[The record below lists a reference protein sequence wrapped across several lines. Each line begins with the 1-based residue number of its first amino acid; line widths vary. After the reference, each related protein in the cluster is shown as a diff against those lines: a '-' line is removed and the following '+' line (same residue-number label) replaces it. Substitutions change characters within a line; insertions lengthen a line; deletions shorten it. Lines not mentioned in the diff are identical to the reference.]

1 MTTTRDGL
9 DRREFLKLGAA
20 TSGLAVG
27 CGRSA
32 GETRPID
39 APVEMRYRPLGA
51 TGLQVSELSFGAHGV
66 DNPPLME
73 AAWEAGI
80 NTFCTSGHYLDGLE
94 EEALGKAIRAASVD
108 RDRLVVL
115 TGNVVKPGIT
125 KQSVLADIDASL
137 RRLDTDHI
145 AVYYTS
151 MMRSPAELR
160 VDAFHVFHEAIEEAK
175 QAGKVGHL
183 GLSGHS
189 GGLQDVLNG
198 AIDDGRF
205 EVFFIKFDYV
215 SYPDQDEILER
226 AAKKGIGTI
235 VFKTNAGNR
244 QREIKDLEAGGL
256 SYPQATMKWALT
268 HPEVTSVSVTLTS
281 FAQLREMAAAVG
293 ARPTR
298 SEVAMLRR
306 YADEMRD
313 RYCRFCADCESSCPH
328 GVAIADVNRFWMYF
342 AHYDRR
348 REARQRYAAL
358 PQRRSATACKKCAA
372 PCDAAC
378 PFHRPVRAELVEAH
392 RRLKGAT
399 A

>member
-1 MTTTRDGL
+1 MTSSRSGF

-20 TSGLAVG
+20 TSGLAVACSRG
-27 CGRSA
+27 A
-32 GETRPID
+32 GETRPTGG
-39 APVEMRYRPLGA
+39 AVEMRYRPLGT

-108 RDRLVVL
+108 HDRLVVL

-125 KQSVLADIDASL
+125 KQSVLDDVDASL
-137 RRLDTDHI
+137 RRLGTDHI

-151 MMRSPAELR
+151 MMRSSAELLI
-160 VDAFHVFHEAIEEAK
+160 DAFHIFHEAIEEAK
-175 QAGKVGHL
+175 KAGKVGHL

-189 GGLQDVLNG
+189 GGLQDVLNA

-215 SYPDQDEILER
+215 SYPDQDQILER

-268 HPEVTSVSVTLTS
+268 HPEVAPQATMKWALTHPEVASVSVTLTS
-281 FAQLREMAAAVG
+281 FAQLQEMAAAVG

-298 SEVAMLRR
+298 SEVAMLGR

-348 REARQRYAAL
+348 REARQHYAAL
-358 PQRRSATACKKCAA
+358 PRRRSA
-372 PCDAAC
+372 
-378 PFHRPVRAELVEAH
+378 
-392 RRLKGAT
+392 AT
-399 A
+399 CE

>member
-1 MTTTRDGL
+1 MTTNRSGL

-20 TSGLAVG
+20 TSGLAVA
-27 CGRSA
+27 CGGGA
-32 GETRPID
+32 GDTRPTS
-39 APVEMRYRPLGA
+39 APAEMRYRPLGA
-51 TGLQVSELSFGAHGV
+51 TGLRVSEIAFGAHGV

-73 AAWEAGI
+73 AALEAGI

-108 RDRLVVL
+108 HDRLVVL
-115 TGNVVKPGIT
+115 TGNRVRPGIT

-137 RRLDTDHI
+137 RRLGTDHI
-145 AVYYTS
+145 QVYYVS
-151 MMRSPAELR
+151 DVRSPAELR
-160 VDAFHVFHEAIEEAK
+160 VEAFHEAIEEAR
-175 QAGKVGHL
+175 QVGKVGHL

-189 GGLQDVLNG
+189 GGMQDVLNV

-205 EVFFIKFDYV
+205 EVFFIKFDFV
-215 SYPDQDEILER
+215 SYPDQDEILKR
-226 AAKKGIGTI
+226 AAQQGIGTI

-244 QREIKDLEAGGL
+244 QREIKDIESGGL
-256 SYPQATMKWALT
+256 SYPQATVRWALT
-268 HPEVTSVSVTLTS
+268 HPEVASVAVTLTS
-281 FAQLREMAAAVG
+281 FDQIREMAAAVG
-293 ARPTR
+293 ARLAR
-298 SEVAMLRR
+298 SEVTMLRR

-328 GVAIADVNRFWMYF
+328 EVAIADINRFWMYF

-348 REARQRYAAL
+348 REARQLYAAL
-358 PQRRSATACKKCAA
+358 AQRRSAAACEECAA
-372 PCDAAC
+372 PCNGAC

-392 RRLKGAT
+392 RRLQGAT

>member
-1 MTTTRDGL
+1 MTATHDGF
-9 DRREFLKLGAA
+9 DRRDFLKLGAA
-20 TSGLAVG
+20 TSGLAVA
-27 CGRSA
+27 CGRGV
-32 GETRPID
+32 GETRPTG
-39 APVEMRYRPLGA
+39 APAEMRYRPLGA

-115 TGNVVKPGIT
+115 TGNYIKPGLT
-125 KQSVLADIDASL
+125 KRSVIADNDASL
-137 RRLDTDHI
+137 RRLGTDHI

-151 MMRSPAELR
+151 MMRSPTELW
-160 VDAFHVFHEAIEEAK
+160 VDEFHEAIEEAK
-175 QAGKVGHL
+175 MAGKVGHL

-189 GGLQDVLNG
+189 GGLQDVLNA

-256 SYPQATMKWALT
+256 SYPQATVKWADQ
-268 HPEVTSVSVTLTS
+268 EVQRTLH
-281 FAQLREMAAAVG
+281 VI
-293 ARPTR
+293 
-298 SEVAMLRR
+298 
-306 YADEMRD
+306 DRD
-313 RYCRFCADCESSCPH
+313 LEEAFSS
-328 GVAIADVNRFWMYF
+328 
-342 AHYDRR
+342 
-348 REARQRYAAL
+348 
-358 PQRRSATACKKCAA
+358 
-372 PCDAAC
+372 
-378 PFHRPVRAELVEAH
+378 
-392 RRLKGAT
+392 
-399 A
+399 

>member
-1 MTTTRDGL
+1 VTAKRSGF
-9 DRREFLKLGAA
+9 DRREFLRLGAA
-20 TSGLAVG
+20 TSGLAVA
-27 CGRSA
+27 CGRRA
-32 GETRPID
+32 GETRPTGE
-39 APVEMRYRPLGA
+39 AAEMRYRTLGA
-51 TGLQVSELSFGAHGV
+51 TGLRVSEIAFGAHGV

-108 RDRLVVL
+108 RDQLVVL
-115 TGNVVKPGIT
+115 TGNRVRPGIT
-125 KQSVLADIDASL
+125 KRSVLADIDASL
-137 RRLDTDHI
+137 RRLGTDRI
-145 AVYYTS
+145 EIYYVS
-151 MMRSPAELR
+151 DVRSPAELR
-160 VDAFHVFHEAIEEAK
+160 VDAFHEAIEEAR

-189 GGLQDVLNG
+189 GGMQDVLNT

-205 EVFFIKFDYV
+205 EVFFIKFDFV
-215 SYPDQDEILER
+215 SYPDQDEILYR
-226 AAKKGIGTI
+226 AAQQGIGNI

-244 QREIKDLEAGGL
+244 RREIKDLESGGL
-256 SYPQATMKWALT
+256 SYPQATVRWALT
-268 HPEVTSVSVTLTS
+268 QPVVASVAITLTS
-281 FAQLREMAAAVG
+281 FAQIREMAAAVG
-293 ARPTR
+293 RRPTR
-298 SEVAMLRR
+298 SEAAMLRH

-328 GVAIADVNRFWMYF
+328 GVAIADINRYWMYF

-348 REARQRYAAL
+348 REARQHYAAL
-358 PQRRSATACKKCAA
+358 PWRRSAAACEECAA
-372 PCDAAC
+372 PCNSAC

-392 RRLKGAT
+392 RRLRGAT

>member
-1 MTTTRDGL
+1 MTSSRCGL

-20 TSGLAVG
+20 TSGLAVA
-27 CGRSA
+27 CGRGAEETRSA
-32 GETRPID
+32 G
-39 APVEMRYRPLGA
+39 APAEMRYRTLGA
-51 TGLQVSELSFGAHGV
+51 TGLMVSEIAFGAHGV

-73 AAWEAGI
+73 AALEAGI

-94 EEALGKAIRAASVD
+94 EEALGKAIRAASVE

-115 TGNVVKPGIT
+115 TGNRIRPGIT
-125 KQSVLADIDASL
+125 KRSVLADINASL
-137 RRLDTDHI
+137 RRIGTDHI
-145 AVYYTS
+145 EIYYVS
-151 MMRSPAELR
+151 DVRSPAELR
-160 VDAFHVFHEAIEEAK
+160 VDAFHEAIEEAK

-189 GGLQDVLNG
+189 GGMQEVLNV

-205 EVFFIKFDYV
+205 EVFFIKFDFV
-215 SYPDQDEILER
+215 SYPDQDEILDR
-226 AAKKGIGTI
+226 AAQQGIGTI

-244 QREIKDLEAGGL
+244 RREIKDLESGGL
-256 SYPQATMKWALT
+256 SYPQATVRWALT
-268 HPEVTSVSVTLTS
+268 HPEVASVAITLTS
-281 FAQLREMAAAVG
+281 FAQIREMAAAVG
-293 ARPTR
+293 TRPTR
-298 SEVAMLRR
+298 SEVAMLGR

-328 GVAIADVNRFWMYF
+328 GVAIADINRFWMYF

-348 REARQRYAAL
+348 REARQQYAAL
-358 PQRRSATACKKCAA
+358 AQRRSAAACEECAA

-392 RRLKGAT
+392 RRLRGAT

>member
-1 MTTTRDGL
+1 MTSSRSGF

-20 TSGLAVG
+20 TSGLAVA
-27 CGRSA
+27 CGRVA
-32 GETRPID
+32 EETRPTGE
-39 APVEMRYRPLGA
+39 ATEMRYRPLGA

-115 TGNVVKPGIT
+115 TGNEIKPGIT

-137 RRLDTDHI
+137 RRLGTDHI
-145 AVYYTS
+145 EVYYTS
-151 MMRSPAELR
+151 MMRSPAELW
-160 VDAFHVFHEAIEEAK
+160 VDEFHEAVEEAK
-175 QAGKVGHL
+175 KAGKVGHL

-189 GGLQDVLNG
+189 GGMQEVLNA

-215 SYPDQDEILER
+215 SYPDQDQILER

-268 HPEVTSVSVTLTS
+268 HPEVASVSVTLTS
-281 FAQLREMAAAVG
+281 FAQLQEMAAAVG

-348 REARQRYAAL
+348 REARRHYAAL
-358 PQRRSATACKKCAA
+358 PRRRSAATCEECSA

-378 PFHRPVRAELVEAH
+378 PFHRPVQAELVKAH
-392 RRLKGAT
+392 RRLAGAT

>member
-1 MTTTRDGL
+1 VTTNRSGL

-20 TSGLAVG
+20 TSSLAVA
-27 CGRSA
+27 CGGGA
-32 GETRPID
+32 GDTRQTGG
-39 APVEMRYRPLGA
+39 AAEMRYRSLGA

-66 DNPPLME
+66 DNPPLMK
-73 AAWEAGI
+73 AALEAGI

-115 TGNVVKPGIT
+115 TGNYIKPGMT
-125 KQSVLADIDASL
+125 KLSVLADIDASL
-137 RRLDTDHI
+137 RRLGTDHI

-151 MMRSPAELR
+151 MMRSPAELW
-160 VDAFHVFHEAIEEAK
+160 VDEFHEAIEEAK
-175 QAGKVGHL
+175 KVGKVGHL

-215 SYPDQDEILER
+215 SYPDQDKILER

-268 HPEVTSVSVTLTS
+268 HPEVASVAVTLTS
-281 FAQLREMAAAVG
+281 FAQLQEMAAAIG
-293 ARPTR
+293 SRPTT

-313 RYCRFCADCESSCPH
+313 RYCRFCEDCESSCPH
-328 GVAIADVNRFWMYF
+328 GVAIADINRFWMYF

-348 REARQRYAAL
+348 REARQLYAAL
-358 PQRRSATACKKCAA
+358 AQRRSAAACEECAA
-372 PCDAAC
+372 PCNSAC

-392 RRLKGAT
+392 RRLEGAT